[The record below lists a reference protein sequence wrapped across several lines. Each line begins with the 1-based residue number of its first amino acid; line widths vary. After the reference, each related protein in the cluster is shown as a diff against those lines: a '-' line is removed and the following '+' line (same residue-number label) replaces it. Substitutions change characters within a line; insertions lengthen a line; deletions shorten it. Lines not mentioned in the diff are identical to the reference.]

1 MKWKISNT
9 LWVTALFLFIVGVLF
24 NWEQAK
30 KSVNA
35 GLEKARKAKADIAK
49 KKKAEEGNSDNKKE
63 VKKTTDHMEKNTPSN
78 ARNGVIKENGEVKL
92 EEIEIIKSKV

>member
-9 LWVTALFLFIVGVLF
+9 LWATALFLFIVGVLF

-30 KSVNA
+30 KSVNS
-35 GLEKARKAKADIAK
+35 GLEKARKLKADIAK
-49 KKKAEEGNSDNKKE
+49 KKKAEESKSESKKE
-63 VKKTTDHMEKNTPSN
+63 DLDNTKSST
-78 ARNGVIKENGEVKL
+78 NGVIKEDGIVKL

>member
-9 LWVTALFLFIVGVLF
+9 LWVTALFLFVVGILF

-30 KSVNA
+30 KSVND
-35 GLEKARKAKADIAK
+35 GLAKARKVKADIAK
-49 KKKAEEGNSDNKKE
+49 KKKAEESKSESKKE
-63 VKKTTDHMEKNTPSN
+63 DLDNTKSST
-78 ARNGVIKENGEVKL
+78 NGVIKEDGVVKL

>member
-30 KSVNA
+30 KSVND
-35 GLEKARKAKADIAK
+35 GLAKARKVKADIAK
-49 KKKAEEGNSDNKKE
+49 KKKAEESKSESKKE
-63 VKKTTDHMEKNTPSN
+63 DLDNTKSST
-78 ARNGVIKENGEVKL
+78 NGVIKKDGVVSL

>member
-9 LWVTALFLFIVGVLF
+9 LWVTALFLFVVGVLF

-30 KSVNA
+30 QSINS
-35 GLEKARKAKADIAK
+35 GLEKARKVKADLAK
-49 KKKAEEGNSDNKKE
+49 KKKAEESKSESKKE
-63 VKKTTDHMEKNTPSN
+63 GLDNTKSST
-78 ARNGVIKENGEVKL
+78 NGVIKEDGIVKL

>member
-1 MKWKISNT
+1 MKWKVSNT
-9 LWVTALFLFIVGVLF
+9 LWVTALFLFVVGVLF

-30 KSVNA
+30 KSVND
-35 GLEKARKAKADIAK
+35 GLVKARKVKADIAK
-49 KKKAEEGNSDNKKE
+49 KKKAEESKSESKKE
-63 VKKTTDHMEKNTPSN
+63 DVDDPKNTPSN

>member
-24 NWEQAK
+24 NWNQAK
-30 KSVNA
+30 KSVNS
-35 GLEKARKAKADIAK
+35 GLEKARKVKADIAK
-49 KKKAEEGNSDNKKE
+49 KKKAEESKSESKKE
-63 VKKTTDHMEKNTPSN
+63 ASMDPKNRSSN
-78 ARNGVIKENGEVKL
+78 ARNGVIKENGEVLL

>member
-1 MKWKISNT
+1 MKWKVSNT

-30 KSVNA
+30 KSVND
-35 GLEKARKAKADIAK
+35 GLAKARAEK
-49 KKKAEEGNSDNKKE
+49 KRKAEERKSETKKE
-63 VKKTTDHMEKNTPSN
+63 EKKKPST
-78 ARNGVIKENGEVKL
+78 NGIIKENGEVKL

>member
-30 KSVNA
+30 KSVND
-35 GLEKARKAKADIAK
+35 GLAKARKVKADIAK
-49 KKKAEEGNSDNKKE
+49 KKKAEESKSESKKE
-63 VKKTTDHMEKNTPSN
+63 ELDNTKSST
-78 ARNGVIKENGEVKL
+78 NGVIKEDGVVKL

>member
-30 KSVNA
+30 KSVND
-35 GLEKARKAKADIAK
+35 GLAKARKVKADIAK
-49 KKKAEEGNSDNKKE
+49 KKKAEESKSESKKE
-63 VKKTTDHMEKNTPSN
+63 DNLDPKSKNS
-78 ARNGVIKENGEVKL
+78 RNGVIKENGDIKL

>member
-9 LWVTALFLFIVGVLF
+9 LWVTALVLFIVGVLF

-30 KSVNA
+30 KSVND
-35 GLEKARKAKADIAK
+35 GLAKARKVKADIAK
-49 KKKAEEGNSDNKKE
+49 KKKAEESKSESKKE
-63 VKKTTDHMEKNTPSN
+63 DLDNTKSST
-78 ARNGVIKENGEVKL
+78 NGVIKEDGIVKL

>member
-30 KSVNA
+30 KSVND
-35 GLEKARKAKADIAK
+35 GLAKARKVKADIAK
-49 KKKAEEGNSDNKKE
+49 KKKAEESKSESKKE
-63 VKKTTDHMEKNTPSN
+63 DLDNTKSST
-78 ARNGVIKENGEVKL
+78 NGVIKEDGVVKL

>member
-24 NWEQAK
+24 NWEQSK

-35 GLEKARKAKADIAK
+35 GLEKARKVKADIAK
-49 KKKAEEGNSDNKKE
+49 KKKAEESNSESKKE
-63 VKKTTDHMEKNTPSN
+63 DKSKNS
-78 ARNGVIKENGEVKL
+78 RNGVIKENGDIKL